1 MPDIIAVNLS
11 SVDLN
16 LLVTLDA
23 VLSTRSATVA
33 ASRLHLTQSAVS
45 NALRRARALFG
56 DALVIRNG
64 SGFSL
69 TPRAEA
75 LAPDLRA
82 ALDEMRRLVAGD
94 APAPRWLSIACLDA
108 VAIALL
114 PGLLL
119 LIEAR
124 LPGTRLRALTPEHV
138 RSVGLD
144 RSDVD
149 LIVGAPPELP
159 AGCEAEALFEDP
171 MVAIAA
177 RRHPAIK
184 SRLSLETYARLPHA
198 ELGVFGEP
206 EDRVDRALAALGR
219 SRRIEVVVPHLTAL
233 PFLVAGSERI
243 ATVTRSVA
251 RRFAVPLDLA
261 LHRPP
266 VGLPP
271 VVVKMVWHRRRAA
284 DPTHL
289 TLRELVRSA
298 TRGMAR
304 AP

>member
-1 MPDIIAVNLS
+1 MQDISSVNLGS
-11 SVDLN
+11 IDLN

-33 ASRLHLTQSAVS
+33 ASRLHITQSAVS

-56 DALVIRNG
+56 DALVVRKG

-69 TPRAEA
+69 TPRADA
-75 LAPDLRA
+75 LAPALRA
-82 ALDEMRRLVAGD
+82 ALDELRRLVAGD
-94 APAPRWLSIACLDA
+94 AHAPRWVSIACLDA

-114 PGLLL
+114 PGLLPR
-119 LIEAR
+119 IAAR
-124 LPGTRLRALTPEHV
+124 LPGTRLRTLTPEHV
-138 RSVGLD
+138 HSVGLE

-149 LIVGAPPELP
+149 LIVGAPPEP
-159 AGCEAEALFEDP
+159 PRGCEAEALFEDP
-171 MVAIAA
+171 MVVIAA

-184 SRLSLETYARLPHA
+184 SRLSLEAYARLQHA
-198 ELGVFGEP
+198 ELGLFGEP

-233 PFLVAGSERI
+233 PFLVAGSERL

-251 RRFAVPLDLA
+251 QRFAGPLDLA
-261 LHRPP
+261 LYRPP
-266 VGLPP
+266 IALPP
-271 VVVKMVWHRRRAA
+271 VIVKMVWHRRRAA

-289 TLRELVRSA
+289 ALRELVRTA
-298 TRGMAR
+298 ARGMTR